1 MNDFN
6 ALQKSIAEAMISSG
20 EDLPVEKKD
29 RRTIHKLFLKRKK
42 ARKVAKLSR
51 RKNRN

>member
-1 MNDFN
+1 MSEFN
-6 ALQKSIAEAMISSG
+6 TLERSIAEAMEASG
-20 EDLPVEKKD
+20 EDLPLEKKD